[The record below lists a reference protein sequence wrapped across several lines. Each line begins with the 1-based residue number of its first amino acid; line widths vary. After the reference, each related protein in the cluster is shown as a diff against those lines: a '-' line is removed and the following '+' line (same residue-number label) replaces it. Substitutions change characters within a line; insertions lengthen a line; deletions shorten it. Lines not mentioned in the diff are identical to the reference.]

1 MTVFMSEGI
10 AACEDARNLARPVA
24 FPGHLSEAQGGIA
37 MVDALDDPHVAAQ
50 ELRAHVQ
57 TFHGFSKL
65 VLFAILHIGLVMA
78 CLALAFLG
86 NSPLIA
92 LILGVGGTAA
102 LIAAF
107 AVF

>member
-1 MTVFMSEGI
+1 
-10 AACEDARNLARPVA
+10 
-24 FPGHLSEAQGGIA
+24 
-37 MVDALDDPHVAAQ
+37 
-50 ELRAHVQ
+50 
-57 TFHGFSKL
+57 
-65 VLFAILHIGLVMA
+65 VLA

-92 LILGVGGTAA
+92 LILGIGGTAA

>member
-1 MTVFMSEGI
+1 
-10 AACEDARNLARPVA
+10 
-24 FPGHLSEAQGGIA
+24 

-50 ELRAHVQ
+50 ELRAHRQ
-57 TFHGFSKL
+57 TFHSFSKP
-65 VLFAILHIGLVMA
+65 VLFAILHIGLVVA

-92 LILGVGGTAA
+92 LILGIGTAA

-107 AVF
+107 AAF

>member
-1 MTVFMSEGI
+1 
-10 AACEDARNLARPVA
+10 
-24 FPGHLSEAQGGIA
+24 
-37 MVDALDDPHVAAQ
+37 MVDALYDPHVAAQ
-50 ELRAHVQ
+50 ELRAHRQ

-65 VLFAILHIGLVMA
+65 VLFAILHIGLVLA

-92 LILGVGGTAA
+92 LILGIGGTAA

>member
-1 MTVFMSEGI
+1 
-10 AACEDARNLARPVA
+10 
-24 FPGHLSEAQGGIA
+24 
-37 MVDALDDPHVAAQ
+37 MVDTLDDPHVAAQ
-50 ELRAHVQ
+50 ELRAHLQ

-65 VLFAILHIGLVMA
+65 VLFSILHIGLVLA
-78 CLALAFLG
+78 CLALAFVG

>member
-1 MTVFMSEGI
+1 MPQGI
-10 AACEDARNLARPVA
+10 AVCRHARNLASALA
-24 FPGHLSEAQGGIA
+24 FFASPHQQGIA
-37 MVDALDDPHVAAQ
+37 MVDTLDDPHVAAQ
-50 ELRAHVQ
+50 ELRAHLQ

-65 VLFAILHIGLVMA
+65 VLFAILHIGLVLA
-78 CLALAFLG
+78 CLALAFIG

-107 AVF
+107 AAF

>member
-1 MTVFMSEGI
+1 MADIVQPPQF
-10 AACEDARNLARPVA
+10 
-24 FPGHLSEAQGGIA
+24 
-37 MVDALDDPHVAAQ
+37 AAQ
-50 ELRAHVQ
+50 ELRAHER
-57 TFHGFSKL
+57 TFHRFGKL
-65 VLFAILHIGLVMA
+65 VLFSVLHVGLVLA

-107 AVF
+107 AVV